1 MSREGSEQMLSLLKE
16 LAVFKVMDQDYRAG
30 PKGRVETEA
39 YGERERRRQ
48 APRVTWIL
56 RKASQNC

>member
-1 MSREGSEQMLSLLKE
+1 MLSLLKE
-16 LAVFKVMDQDYRAG
+16 LAVFKAMDQDYRAG

-48 APRVTWIL
+48 EIKEEMQELAAESKGGP
-56 RKASQNC
+56 S